1 MTKTIDVSK
10 INFDYQTLKPQLAQ
24 FNNDRN
30 GNPGQY
36 IVGLVEGCVFV
47 CLHCRLQLAASV
59 VGIHLNPLKP
69 KCKNLS
75 PSPQQEVTMR
85 SFDLPAKRRAGRGGR
100 VSHRH
105 RPPLSSSE
113 DLSDDDDDSIKSDLN
128 DPRSSG
134 SDDDSNDPSI
144 AGKDSDDL
152 VDSSSDSSDDD
163 EQEVMTEKVSL
174 SLSISS
180 FVFRN
185 IQIF

>member
-10 INFDYQTLKPQLAQ
+10 IDFDYQTLKPQLAQ

-75 PSPQQEVTMR
+75 PSPEQEVTMR
-85 SFDLPAKRRAGRGGR
+85 SFDLPAKSRGGRGGR
-100 VSHRH
+100 VSR
-105 RPPLSSSE
+105 RRRPPPLSSDDS
-113 DLSDDDDDSIKSDLN
+113 SDDDEPIKEDLN
-128 DPRSSG
+128 DPRGSSG
-134 SDDDSNDPSI
+134 SDDDSNDMSEEHN
-144 AGKDSDDL
+144 DDDDL
-152 VDSSSDSSDDD
+152 ADTSLDSNDDDDDDD
-163 EQEVMTEKVSL
+163 EDDDNDGIEEQVMTESVSL
-174 SLSISS
+174 S
-180 FVFRN
+180 
-185 IQIF
+185 

>member
-10 INFDYQTLKPQLAQ
+10 IDFDYQTLKPQLAQ

-75 PSPQQEVTMR
+75 PSPEQEVTMR
-85 SFDLPAKRRAGRGGR
+85 SFDLPAQSRGGRGGR
-100 VSHRH
+100 VSR
-105 RPPLSSSE
+105 RRRPPPLSSE
-113 DLSDDDDDSIKSDLN
+113 DSSDDDDESIEQDLN
-128 DPRSSG
+128 DPRGSSG
-134 SDDDSNDPSI
+134 SDDDSNDMSEEHN
-144 AGKDSDDL
+144 DDDDL
-152 VDSSSDSSDDD
+152 ADTSLDSNDDDDDDD
-163 EQEVMTEKVSL
+163 EDDDNDGIEEQVMTESVSL
-174 SLSISS
+174 S
-180 FVFRN
+180 
-185 IQIF
+185 